1 MGVPGKALKKDEVK
15 KIASCF
21 NTRQIATKWGLSS
34 YQRRKMNEAFR
45 NAAGPAF
52 TDESLNLQTSK
63 NLEKDLNNWIR
74 LFKDNRWGENNTQ
87 ERPIFNMQA
96 LCDEC
101 ELDYTRYRYLIA
113 TVNGKAVYLLSGE
126 DREKIAE
133 KLQVMIIVART
144 VLMGE
149 VSRE

>member
-1 MGVPGKALKKDEVK
+1 MGTPKKMLRKDEVK

-45 NAAGPAF
+45 NGAGPAF

-63 NLEKDLNNWIR
+63 NLEKDLNNWIQ
-74 LFKDNRWGENNTQ
+74 LFKHNKWGENNAM

-113 TVNGKAVYLLSGE
+113 TVNGKAVYLLSGD
-126 DREKIAE
+126 DREKLAA
-133 KLQVMIIVART
+133 KLEVMIAVART

-149 VSRE
+149 VSKE